1 MATGVCVGLWGLWGM
16 AGDGSGRPW
25 LFIAQPGVVR
35 CELEVPHPP
44 HYEQLPS
51 CLLARPG
58 WGARG
63 QEGRERGS
71 GRGEGISPL

>member
-1 MATGVCVGLWGLWGM
+1 M

-25 LFIAQPGVVR
+25 LFIAQPGVVQ

-51 CLLARPG
+51 CPLARPG

-63 QEGRERGS
+63 QEGREGGS
-71 GRGEGISPL
+71 GQRGGDQPSLTQDITHAAL